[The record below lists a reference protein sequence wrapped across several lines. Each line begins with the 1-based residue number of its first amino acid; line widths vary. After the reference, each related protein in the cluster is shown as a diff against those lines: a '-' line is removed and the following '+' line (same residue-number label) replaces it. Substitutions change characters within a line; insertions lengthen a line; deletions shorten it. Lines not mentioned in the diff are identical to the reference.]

1 MTANL
6 EKELGL
12 NLSVSFKLVEFEG
25 FRIYLDKSKNQSI
38 IKIIKKY
45 KMNTIA
51 MNLGKSFEIP
61 KESKTAKKEKIN
73 IKPSNILSDIWTLFF
88 TKKSQR
94 VEYSNFGDENL
105 GTYTYLVIQW
115 FQDGFCEIEY
125 IDRDYMQRENLGI
138 PQSVSS
144 KIKQK

>member
-73 IKPSNILSDIWTLFF
+73 IKTSNILSDIWTLFF

>member
-1 MTANL
+1 
-6 EKELGL
+6 
-12 NLSVSFKLVEFEG
+12 
-25 FRIYLDKSKNQSI
+25 
-38 IKIIKKY
+38 
-45 KMNTIA
+45 MNTIA
-51 MNLGKSFEIP
+51 LRIGKSFEIP

-73 IKPSNILSDIWTLFF
+73 IKTSNILSDIWTLFF

>member
-1 MTANL
+1 
-6 EKELGL
+6 
-12 NLSVSFKLVEFEG
+12 
-25 FRIYLDKSKNQSI
+25 
-38 IKIIKKY
+38 
-45 KMNTIA
+45 
-51 MNLGKSFEIP
+51 MNLGKSFESQ
-61 KESKTAKKEKIN
+61 KEIKTENKIK

-125 IDRDYMQRENLGI
+125 QDQDYMQRERLSI
-138 PQSVSS
+138 PKSVIS
-144 KIKQK
+144 KIKKQK